1 MKTFRFQPPFLEDPA
16 IGRDTAGT
24 FGRVGFYPNQIARHV
39 AVRPNKFGPYQG
51 VFADSRPLG
60 ASVAD
65 PAITP
70 TTVDSVPAWKR
81 ALDLAVCG
89 VALPFLALCTLV
101 MALVTKCVSPGPVFF
116 RQERIGHRGRRFKIY
131 KFRTMR
137 VNADCAVH
145 QDYFKDLINS
155 NAPMVKLDNRGDA
168 RLMPGAWLLRA
179 TGLDELPQ
187 IINVLR
193 GEMSLVGPR
202 PSIPAEYEQ
211 FTPWQRHRCDMPPG
225 LTGLWQVSGKNRT
238 TFEQM
243 INLDVRYTRE
253 ISFWLDL
260 KIILLTLPALLV
272 QLQDTRRARKSSE
285 KSPARSCARL
295 VPLRISS
302 DNRST

>member
-1 MKTFRFQPPFLEDPA
+1 MKTFRFQPPLLDPA
-16 IGRDTAGT
+16 ADPNTSVT
-24 FGRVGFYPNQIARHV
+24 HGRVRPYPDQAEVHA
-39 AVRPNKFGPYQG
+39 AVRPKKFGPYQPAIANG
-51 VFADSRPLG
+51 RLVGIFLADS
-60 ASVAD
+60 ANA
-65 PAITP
+65 P
-70 TTVDSVPAWKR
+70 TAVDSMPLWKR
-81 ALDLAVCG
+81 ALDLAACA
-89 VALPFLALCTLV
+89 VALPFLALCSLV
-101 MALVTKCVSPGPVFF
+101 MALVTQCVSPGPVFF

-168 RLMPGAWLLRA
+168 RLIPGAWFLRA

-211 FTPWQRHRCDMPPG
+211 FTPWQRLRCDTPPG

-253 ISFWLDL
+253 FSLWLDS
-260 KIILLTLPALLV
+260 KIILLTVPALLV
-272 QLQDTRRARKSSE
+272 QLQDTRRARKSAE
-285 KSPARSCARL
+285 KSPPRSYPQL
-295 VPLRISS
+295 VPIRISS
-302 DNRST
+302 DTRSS

>member
-1 MKTFRFQPPFLEDPA
+1 MKTFRFQPPLLDPSA
-16 IGRDTAGT
+16 SPDTAGT
-24 FGRVGFYPNQIARHV
+24 FGRAVSYPDRATVQE
-39 AVRPNKFGPYQG
+39 AVRPKKFGPYQPAVVDG
-51 VFADSRPLG
+51 RLVGIFLAD
-60 ASVAD
+60 AAV
-65 PAITP
+65 
-70 TTVDSVPAWKR
+70 VPATVNSIPVWKR
-81 ALDLAVCG
+81 GLDLAACT
-89 VALPFLALCTLV
+89 VALPFLAVCTLV
-101 MALVTKCVSPGPVFF
+101 MAFVTKCVSPGPVFF
-116 RQERIGHRGRRFKIY
+116 RQERIGHRGRRFRIY

-168 RLMPGAWLLRA
+168 RLIPGAWFLRA

-211 FTPWQRHRCDMPPG
+211 FTPWQRLRCDTPPG

-253 ISFWLDL
+253 FSLWLDF
-260 KIILLTLPALLV
+260 KIILLTVPALLV
-272 QLQDTRRARKSSE
+272 QLQDTRRARRSSE
-285 KSPARSCARL
+285 KSSSQSCARF

-302 DNRST
+302 DSRSS